1 MIKKQNLVSLNTN
14 LSRVIILSVQDSFR
28 NLGDDIADIL
38 LSAEISIVH
47 TTNDRATIITNF
59 NNFADNIDK
68 ILAQTCDT
76 VITELQQEALKIKV
90 N

>member
-1 MIKKQNLVSLNTN
+1 MIKKQNLVNLNTN
-14 LSRVIILSVQDSFR
+14 LSQVIMLSVQDSFR

-38 LSAEISIVH
+38 LFAEINIVH
-47 TTNDRATIITNF
+47 TTNDRATVITNF

-68 ILAQTCDT
+68 ILSQTCDT